1 MPAGTAYCIP
11 QGMLGSTIEN
21 VDVDNDG
28 VVDHFRFEIR
38 NQFLHPEHPL
48 GWIRSLTISLDGT
61 ELQREAIGFVLRGQ
75 WIAVEK
81 LPTIS
86 DIWWHMREIA
96 EVYVRSSGLAAGR
109 HRIDVDFNV
118 SLFVHTPSID
128 RHGRWPTLRQHL
140 TTEMELA
147 S

>member
-11 QGMLGSTIEN
+11 LGMLGSTIAN
-21 VDVDNDG
+21 VDLDNDG
-28 VVDHFRFEIR
+28 AFDHFKFEIR

-48 GWIRSLTISLDGT
+48 GWIRGLSVSVNGNQVPT
-61 ELQREAIGFVLRGQ
+61 ESIGFVLRGQ
-75 WIAVEK
+75 WIAVDK

-96 EVYVRSSGLAAGR
+96 EIYVRSPGLDARR
-109 HRIDVDFNV
+109 HRIDVDFDV

-140 TTEMELA
+140 TNEMELA
-147 S
+147 A

>member
-11 QGMLGSTIEN
+11 QGMLGSTIAN
-21 VDVDNDG
+21 VDLNNDG

-48 GWIRSLTISLDGT
+48 GWIRGLSVAVDGEEVPT
-61 ELQREAIGFVLRGQ
+61 EMMGFVLRGQ

-81 LPTIS
+81 LPTIA
-86 DIWWHMREIA
+86 DIWWHMREVA
-96 EVYVRSSGLAAGR
+96 EIYVRSRGLDAGR
-109 HRIDVDFNV
+109 HRVDVDFDV

-128 RHGRWPTLRQHL
+128 QQGQWPTLRQQL
-140 TTEMELA
+140 TNEMELA
-147 S
+147 A

>member
-1 MPAGTAYCIP
+1 MPAGSAYCIP

-21 VDVDNDG
+21 VDLDNDG
-28 VVDHFRFEIR
+28 VVDHFKFEIR
-38 NQFLHPEHPL
+38 NQFLHPSHPL
-48 GWIRSLTISLDGT
+48 GWIRNLSISLEGI
-61 ELQREAIGFVLRGQ
+61 ELSPELIGFVLRGQ

-96 EVYVRSSGLAAGR
+96 EIYVPSAGLEAR
-109 HRIDVDFNV
+109 KHRIDVAFEV

-128 RHGRWPTLRQHL
+128 RQGLWPTLRQHL
-140 TTEMELA
+140 TNEMELA
-147 S
+147 A